1 MWRADRG
8 MLPAV
13 CVVFAFC
20 RLMGLPAE
28 LVELLTEMTG
38 CWVLV
43 WGFELCRDWFLV
55 KLNML
60 VRSLPNWRARERL
73 REATVP
79 WKPSLLLT
87 LGIPDEAAVVFSAA
101 IMFP

>member
-1 MWRADRG
+1 

-13 CVVFAFC
+13 WVALAFW
-20 RLMGLPAE
+20 RLMGFPAE
-28 LVELLTEMTG
+28 LAELFTEMAG
-38 CWVLV
+38 CWELV
-43 WGFELCRDWFLV
+43 CGFELCLDGFLV

-60 VRSLPNWRARERL
+60 VKSLPNWRARERL